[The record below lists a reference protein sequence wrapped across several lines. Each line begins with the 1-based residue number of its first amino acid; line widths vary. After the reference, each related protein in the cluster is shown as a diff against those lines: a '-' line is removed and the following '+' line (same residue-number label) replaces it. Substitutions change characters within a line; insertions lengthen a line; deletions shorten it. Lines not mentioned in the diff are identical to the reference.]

1 MELDEAKY
9 KMIIRYLTR
18 RYIGQIGKTQ
28 LYKIL
33 FFVDM
38 DHSKTH
44 KKTLTGDTYIKNTYG
59 PTPKAVET
67 VLNELKED
75 GYITVMKQD
84 TPDGREKHLILNI
97 KEYTD
102 DELNNALSAAELES
116 IVRRGNYCM
125 GKNSEELSDITHQSS
140 VFDSLD
146 FQEEIPNYILPYYFD
161 EPITEREKS
170 ELDAKYLQSS

>member
-1 MELDEAKY
+1 MGLEEAKY

-125 GKNSEELSDITHQSS
+125 GKNSEELSDISS
-140 VFDSLD
+140 
-146 FQEEIPNYILPYYFD
+146 EINKLSNEAKEIYQWAVEHTLRKIPHNPHRA
-161 EPITEREKS
+161 PIPARVPVP
-170 ELDAKYLQSS
+170 D